1 MKYFAYGSNMLE
13 VRFKHRS
20 RAPSASCIGVGM
32 LRGYQIRFHKM
43 GKDGSAKCNALKT
56 ENLGDTVYGVVFHV
70 ADREMLLLDKEE
82 DIGRGGYSR
91 SKVNI
96 EMVNGSREP
105 LVACYF
111 ANPKF
116 IDDSLH
122 PFEWYKALVVAGA
135 QEHNLPEE
143 YVQVLREHPDIY
155 DTDKGRTEKA
165 LDLLCPRYRHLLP
178 SLLTSCFSRCS

>member
-32 LRGYQIRFHKM
+32 LRGYQIRFHKK

-56 ENLGDTVYGVVFHV
+56 DNLGDAVYGVVFHV
-70 ADREMLLLDKEE
+70 ADREMSLLDKEE
-82 DIGRGGYSR
+82 DVERGGYSR

-96 EMVNGSREP
+96 EMLKGSREP

-143 YVQVLREHPDIY
+143 YIQVLGEHPDIY

-165 LDLLCPRYRHLLP
+165 LDLLCPRYRQLLP
-178 SLLTSCFSRCS
+178 DLPNNLL

>member
-1 MKYFAYGSNMLE
+1 MLE

-32 LRGYQIRFHKM
+32 LRGYQIRFHKK

-56 ENLGDTVYGVVFHV
+56 DNLGDAVYGVVFHV

-82 DIGRGGYSR
+82 DVERGGYSR
-91 SKVNI
+91 TKVNI
-96 EMVNGSREP
+96 EMVNGSKEP

-111 ANPKF
+111 ANPHF

-122 PFEWYKALVVAGA
+122 PFAWYKALVVAGA

-143 YVQVLREHPDIY
+143 YVQVLWEHPDIY
-155 DTDKGRTEKA
+155 DTDKERIQKA
-165 LDLLCPRYRHLLP
+165 LDLLRPRYRQLL
-178 SLLTSCFSRCS
+178 SGRLTKGISRHS

>member
-32 LRGYQIRFHKM
+32 LRGYQIRFHKK

-56 ENLGDTVYGVVFHV
+56 DNLGDVVYGVVYHV
-70 ADREMLLLDKEE
+70 ADKEMLLLDKEE
-82 DIGRGGYSR
+82 DVERGGYSR
-91 SKVNI
+91 TRVNI
-96 EMVNGSREP
+96 DMLNGSREL

-116 IDDSLH
+116 IDDSLP

-135 QEHNLPEE
+135 RQHNLPKE
-143 YVQVLREHPDIY
+143 YVQILCKPLDIY
-155 DTDKGRTEKA
+155 DTDKERTEKA
-165 LDLLCPRYRHLLP
+165 LDLL
-178 SLLTSCFSRCS
+178 